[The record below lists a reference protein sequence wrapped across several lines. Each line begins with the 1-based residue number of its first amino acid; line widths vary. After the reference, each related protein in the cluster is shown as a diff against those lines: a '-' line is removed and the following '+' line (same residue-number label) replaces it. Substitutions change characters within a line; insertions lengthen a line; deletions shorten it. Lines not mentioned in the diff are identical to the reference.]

1 MPCMKE
7 HPDFRNRL
15 FDRSEEEMAVY
26 AFLYVPVCTAPD
38 GEVIGTLSAD
48 TPLAAEE
55 HLRLRCSFLCD
66 RGAVADRFSAFFLH
80 RKVLFLFIAPEAAR
94 RKGGP

>member
-1 MPCMKE
+1 MKE

-15 FDRSEEEMAVY
+15 FNRSEEEMAAH

-38 GEVIGTLSAD
+38 GEVTLSAD

-66 RGAVADRFSAFFLH
+66 RGGRC
-80 RKVLFLFIAPEAAR
+80 
-94 RKGGP
+94 